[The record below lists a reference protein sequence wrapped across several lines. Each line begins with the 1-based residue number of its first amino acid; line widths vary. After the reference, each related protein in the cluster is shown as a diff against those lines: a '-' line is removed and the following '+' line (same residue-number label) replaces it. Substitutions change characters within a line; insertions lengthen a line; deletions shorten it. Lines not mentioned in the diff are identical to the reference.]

1 MTIAGNGRLAV
12 ESAMAA
18 HQAGPGHRFD
28 LILMDMQMPE
38 LDGYGAAR
46 QLRAGG
52 LDLPIVALTA
62 NAMAEDRVKCL
73 EAGCTD
79 YLSKPI
85 GRSLLLMTVGRYLQQ
100 ARLQQAQLEETDGDP
115 TRAGRRT
122 ADGALPR
129 RRAATEQ
136 LRGRAARAQLL
147 ERFVARLPERVSAME
162 SLLRKQSLEELRH
175 ALHQLK
181 GAGGGYGFSTI
192 SDRAGEAERL
202 ISDEAAFDS
211 IQHEVQS
218 LIDLVRS
225 VDGYDRKKEAAVE
238 KAGA

>member
-1 MTIAGNGRLAV
+1 
-12 ESAMAA
+12 MAA
-18 HQAGPGHRFD
+18 HQPAGQRFD

-46 QLRAGG
+46 QLRAAG

-100 ARLQQAQLEETDGDP
+100 SRPQQAQAAGDAP
-115 TRAGRRT
+115 EGAAERRP
-122 ADGALPR
+122 AAA
-129 RRAATEQ
+129 RAAAEQ
-136 LRGRAARAQLL
+136 LRGRAARAQAAGA
-147 ERFVARLPERVSAME
+147 FVARLPERVSAME

-192 SDRAGEAERL
+192 SDRAGQAEKL
-202 ISDEAAFDS
+202 IRDEAAFDS
-211 IQHEVQS
+211 IRQEVAV
-218 LIDLVRS
+218 LISLVRS
-225 VDGYDRKKEAAVE
+225 VDGYDRKKELVE
-238 KAGA
+238 SAS